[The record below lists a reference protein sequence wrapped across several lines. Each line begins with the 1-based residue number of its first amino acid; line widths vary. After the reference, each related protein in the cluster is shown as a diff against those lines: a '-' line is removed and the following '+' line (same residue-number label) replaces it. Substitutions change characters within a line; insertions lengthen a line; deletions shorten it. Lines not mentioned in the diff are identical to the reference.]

1 MAKCSKLENGLA
13 YLVRTETF
21 IASRVNRGDCEEVC
35 APDV

>member
-21 IASRVNRGDCEEVC
+21 IASRVSRGDCEVVC
-35 APDV
+35 VSDV